1 MSFMIGCGGSSTDGK
16 PALMTPKYPNTQA
29 SIELNLAKGE
39 QYTLTKEVIKTNA
52 GGAYDYGGFKRR
64 RLGVSLN
71 YRFFSEGSTLWLLEN
86 GDFSKSVILGY
97 IWRSGDKLRFLYNG
111 SSKELSR
118 STLKEAE
125 MCYPLGGGVS
135 PSSAVFIYKNN
146 VAAYA
151 EKEVLSFSFSDA
163 FLNETNSTFSLVFKR
178 GDKGG
183 DNYFNTRGNDLYA
196 KGEYSPYDRLTA
208 SNFAI
213 PKSKRN
219 VEFIIG
225 DWSDTLANKP
235 FSTGMSYSGGY
246 ANIKGTITQTPT
258 EFSGGSNANYKA
270 SFWIYKKDT
279 YLVMRASVQATGGN
293 KEFINL
299 TLSSVSLSYF

>member
-1 MSFMIGCGGSSTDGK
+1 MSFMIGCGGGFTDGK
-16 PALMTPKYPNTQA
+16 TSLMTPKYPNIKA
-29 SIELNLAKGE
+29 SIEINLAKGE
-39 QYTLTKEVIKTNA
+39 QYTLTKEMIKAKA
-52 GGAYDYGGFKRR
+52 GNPFDYSGVKRR
-64 RLGVSLN
+64 RLGISLN
-71 YRFFSEGSTLWLLEN
+71 YRFYSEGSTLWLLEN

-97 IWRSGDKLRFLYNG
+97 IWRSGDKLRFLYKG

-118 STLKEAE
+118 STLRDAK
-125 MCYPLGGGVS
+125 MQYPFTGYPPASSVLLYKDSVS
-135 PSSAVFIYKNN
+135 
-146 VAAYA
+146 AYA
-151 EKEVLSFSFSDA
+151 EKDVLEFSFSDD
-163 FLNETNSTFSLVFKR
+163 FLNDTSSTFSLVFKR

-183 DNYFNTRGNDLYA
+183 DDYFNTRGNDLYA
-196 KGEYSPYDRLTA
+196 KGEYSPYDALTA
-208 SNFAI
+208 PNFVI

-235 FSTGMSYSGGY
+235 FSAGFTYSGGW
-246 ANIKGTITQTPT
+246 ANIKGKITQTPT
-258 EFSGGSNANYKA
+258 EFSEGGNGAYKA

-279 YLVMRASVQATGGN
+279 YLVMRASVQATGGK

>member
-1 MSFMIGCGGSSTDGK
+1 MSFMIGCGGGYTDGK
-16 PALMTPKYPNTQA
+16 PALMIPKYFNTQA

-39 QYTLTKEVIKTNA
+39 QHTLTKEVLKAKVGNTYEYS
-52 GGAYDYGGFKRR
+52 GVKRR
-64 RLGVSLN
+64 RLYISLN

-97 IWRSGDKLRFLYNG
+97 IWRSEDKLRFLYKG
-111 SSKELSR
+111 SSKELSSSIASDR
-118 STLKEAE
+118 
-125 MCYPLGGGVS
+125 MQYPLKG
-135 PSSAVFIYKNN
+135 YN
-146 VAAYA
+146 VGASVLLSVKGISAYA
-151 EKEVLSFSFSDA
+151 EKDMLEVSFSDA

-235 FSTGMSYSGGY
+235 FITGMSYSGGY

>member
-1 MSFMIGCGGSSTDGK
+1 MSFMIGCGGGYTDGK
-16 PALMTPKYPNTQA
+16 PALMTPKYFNTQA

-39 QYTLTKEVIKTNA
+39 QYTLTKEMIKAKA
-52 GGAYDYGGFKRR
+52 GNPFDYSGVKRR
-64 RLGVSLN
+64 RLGISLN

-97 IWRSGDKLRFLYNG
+97 IWRSEDKLRFLYNG
-111 SSKELSR
+111 SSKELSSSIASDR
-118 STLKEAE
+118 
-125 MCYPLGGGVS
+125 MQYPLKG
-135 PSSAVFIYKNN
+135 YN
-146 VAAYA
+146 VGASVLLSVKGISAYA
-151 EKEVLSFSFSDA
+151 EKDMLEVSFSED
-163 FLNETNSTFSLVFKR
+163 FLNDTNSTFSLVFKR

-183 DNYFNTRGNDLYA
+183 DDYFNTRGNSLYA
-196 KGEYSPYDRLTA
+196 KGEYNSYDNLTA
-208 SNFAI
+208 PNFVI

>member
-1 MSFMIGCGGSSTDGK
+1 MSFMIGCGGGYTDGK
-16 PALMTPKYPNTQA
+16 PALMIPKYFNTQA

-39 QYTLTKEVIKTNA
+39 QHTLTKEVIKAKVGNTYEHS
-52 GGAYDYGGFKRR
+52 GVKRR
-64 RLGVSLN
+64 HLYISLN

-97 IWRSGDKLRFLYNG
+97 IWRSGDKLRFLYKG
-111 SSKELSR
+111 SSKELSSSIASDR
-118 STLKEAE
+118 
-125 MCYPLGGGVS
+125 MQYPLTGYTAEAS
-135 PSSAVFIYKNN
+135 VFLSVIRIS
-146 VAAYA
+146 AYA
-151 EKEVLSFSFSDA
+151 EKDMLEVSFSED
-163 FLNETNSTFSLVFKR
+163 FLNDTNSTFSLVFKR

-183 DNYFNTRGNDLYA
+183 DDYFNTRGNSLYA

-225 DWSDTLANKP
+225 EWSDTLANKP
-235 FSTGMSYSGGY
+235 FSAGFTYSGGWT
-246 ANIKGTITQTPT
+246 NIKGKVTQTPT
-258 EFSGGSNANYKA
+258 EFSEGGNGAYKA

-279 YLVMRASVQATGGN
+279 YLVMRASVQATGGK

-299 TLSSVSLSYF
+299 TLSGVSLSYF